1 MSINLDEFNSTFNDF
16 FNSATSK
23 NAKRQFPKLTY
34 KELYTDYPELFARG
48 FDISTKNGIR
58 CTAHTEEE
66 WQKAKDILMKKYL
79 PYILSINKN
88 LKSYQTTNSYT
99 TKSGEVHQYTSYILY
114 SSVSGNKFKELEE
127 NEEVKKILKTNDKPI
142 HKATRIKEEF
152 PDLTKD
158 LTQKQIYSWVYR
170 KNNFAVDSDP
180 PNGTTEN
187 ETKTT
192 QKKIPELIS

>member
-58 CTAHTEEE
+58 CIAHTEEE

-127 NEEVKKILKTNDKPI
+127 NEEVRKILKTNDKPI
-142 HKATRIKEEF
+142 NKATRIKEEF

-170 KNNFAVDSDP
+170 KNNFAVDSQEDQK
-180 PNGTTEN
+180 NMGSE
-187 ETKTT
+187 TT
-192 QKKIPELIS
+192 QKKIPELIN